1 MAITGDPVA
10 GAWDGPTM
18 SRVSAFL
25 FREAR
30 LIDERR
36 FDEWVDLFADDGQ
49 YWVPC
54 NGPASD
60 PNRQVSIVFDTVEML
75 RTRLERMKSG
85 KQYAQDPPSRT
96 CHVISNVHVED
107 GSDGEVV
114 AYSSL
119 VVFEARRHHHKDFFA
134 GACTHRLRSDGDGF
148 RIVEKRVEL
157 IDNDQFFDNLTI
169 LL

>member
-1 MAITGDPVA
+1 MAITGDPLA
-10 GAWDGPTM
+10 GAWDGATT

-25 FREAR
+25 FHEAR

-36 FDEWVDLFADDGQ
+36 FDDWADLFADDGR

-60 PNRQVSIVFDTVEML
+60 PSRRVSIVFDTVETL
-75 RTRLERMKSG
+75 RTRLDRMKSG

-96 CHVISNVHVED
+96 CHVISNIHLED
-107 GSDGEVV
+107 GAGEEVV

-134 GACTHRLRSDGDGF
+134 GSSMHRLRPEGDAY

>member
-1 MAITGDPVA
+1 MATTSDATWAPA
-10 GAWDGPTM
+10 GAIDP
-18 SRVSAFL
+18 RLPAYL
-25 FREAR
+25 FHEAR
-30 LIDERR
+30 LLDERR
-36 FDEWVDLFADDGQ
+36 FDEWADLFADDAV

-54 NGPASD
+54 NGTAVDPA
-60 PNRQVSIVFDTVEML
+60 RQVSIVYDTVATL
-75 RTRLERMKSG
+75 RSRLERMKSG

-96 CHVISNVHVED
+96 CHVISNLYVAGE
-107 GSDGEVV
+107 SAEEVV
-114 AYSSL
+114 VHSSL

-134 GACTHRLRSDGDGF
+134 GSCTHRLRPEGDSY